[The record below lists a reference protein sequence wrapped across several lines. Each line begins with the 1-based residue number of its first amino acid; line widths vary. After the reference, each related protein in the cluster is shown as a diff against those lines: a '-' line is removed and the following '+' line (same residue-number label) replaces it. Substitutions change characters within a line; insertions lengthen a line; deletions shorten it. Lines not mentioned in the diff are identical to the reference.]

1 MEKITEV
8 GNQEVEITST
18 KILKMKNDGILLQLT
33 GHTEDLKEASGNIYF
48 NGTMIQTGPKAGMT
62 NLDISTDL
70 LVEIGMEREANGY
83 VNIAKAND
91 FLIGKHVIFD
101 CQMDEYKGKSFLKV
115 VFINAVREGM
125 AEDEAA
131 KAYNNLIASC
141 GTKQPTKKVGP
152 PPAYASG
159 QRQMK
164 QELSNVQKATAAA
177 AKSDD
182 GDGDDGI
189 PF

>member
-1 MEKITEV
+1 MEKINEV
-8 GNQEVEITST
+8 GRHEVEITST
-18 KILKMKNDGILLQLT
+18 KLFKMKGDGIRLQLT

-48 NGTMIQTGPKAGMT
+48 NGTMFQRGDNVGKT
-62 NLDISTDL
+62 NLEVSTDL

-101 CQMDEYKGKSFLKV
+101 CEMDEYNGKPFLKV
-115 VFINAVREGM
+115 QFINAVREGLS
-125 AEDEAA
+125 EEEAA
-131 KAYNNLIASC
+131 AAYNNLIASC
-141 GTKQPTKKVGP
+141 GTKQPAKKVGP
-152 PPAYASG
+152 PPKYASG
-159 QRQMK
+159 QKQMK
-164 QELSNVQKATAAA
+164 KELANVQKATAAA